1 MFQTT
6 GLHGALCWGL
16 LVSAHLSTLHK
27 YQYPETEV
35 RDAQRQ
41 PALQSVRV
49 TWSLSCSWRAR
60 AKFCGFRGS
69 DVAEERGCRPCQQP
83 GICTHQTT
91 ASIWGVQGPGSLQ
104 LTCIHGTASTSPT
117 RQELWWALVWDL
129 TPRPGLLGGSLPAVA
144 RGTVSCSRFLVATLC
159 TQLKYSAK
167 RQTRTSHCLKII
179 LSSPCLH

>member
-1 MFQTT
+1 MHSGSQ
-6 GLHGALCWGL
+6 HCRVCVSPGAYPAAEGPERSFVASRGVMWQRKGAADPA
-16 LVSAHLSTLHK
+16 SSQEYAHTK
-27 YQYPETEV
+27 P
-35 RDAQRQ
+35 QRPSEACRGQ
-41 PALQSVRV
+41 AA
-49 TWSLSCSWRAR
+49 CS
-60 AKFCGFRGS
+60 S
-69 DVAEERGCRPCQQP
+69 P
-83 GICTHQTT
+83 
-91 ASIWGVQGPGSLQ
+91 
-104 LTCIHGTASTSPT
+104 CIHGTASTSPT